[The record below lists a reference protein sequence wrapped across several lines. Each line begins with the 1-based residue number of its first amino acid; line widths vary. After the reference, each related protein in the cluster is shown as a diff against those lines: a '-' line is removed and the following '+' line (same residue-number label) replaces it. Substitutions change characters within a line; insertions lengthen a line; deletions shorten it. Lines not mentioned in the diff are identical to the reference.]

1 MVEKDGFEFTKILYP
16 FNQENAL
23 RIEVG
28 KHSVADY
35 VAYINE
41 HQIEQALIA
50 MPDLDFLS
58 ECPSL
63 KYLRIGMPSTKTKD
77 YDFSPIYNLPEV
89 RSLAVVSEVCILNL
103 FKMEEIPAI
112 DYSRVKGMVALSVTA
127 NHGSKNYE
135 SISSLKSLRI
145 GGYTNKAK
153 DLRGM
158 FTSKQLDTLCLL
170 ECKELSLDG
179 IEVSEKLQ
187 YLDISYNRSLRD
199 ISALRKVKH
208 SLKALQIHNC
218 SKIED
223 FSVLGELT
231 NLESLIIF
239 GNNKLPDLYFLKNL
253 KKLTRFVFEVTIENG
268 DLTPCLD
275 IPYVASLRHKRYYN
289 VKVNDLPK
297 GPFLKGN
304 EDIEEWRRLE

>member
-1 MVEKDGFEFTKILYP
+1 MAEKDGFEFTKIIYP

-50 MPDLDFLS
+50 MPDLDFLP

-77 YDFSPIYNLPEV
+77 YDFSPIYKHPEV
-89 RSLAVVSEVCILNL
+89 RSLAMVSEVCILNL
-103 FKMEEIPAI
+103 LDMEEIPVI
-112 DYSRVKGMVALSVTA
+112 DYSRIKGVVELSVTA
-127 NHGSKNYE
+127 NRGSINYE
-135 SISSLKSLRI
+135 SISTLKSLSI
-145 GGYTNKAK
+145 GGYSNSAN

-158 FTSKQLDTLCLL
+158 FTSKQLDTLSLL
-170 ECKELSLDG
+170 ECKEYSLDG

-187 YLDISYNRSLRD
+187 YLDISHNQSLRD

-218 SKIED
+218 PKIED

-231 NLESLIIF
+231 NLESLIIY
-239 GNNKLPDLYFLKNL
+239 GNNKLPDLYFLKKM
-253 KKLTRFVFEVTIENG
+253 KKLTRFVFEVTIGNG

-275 IPYVASLRHKRYYN
+275 ISYVASLRHKRYYN
-289 VKVNDLPK
+289 VKAKDLPK

-304 EDIEEWRRLE
+304 EAIEEWRRLE